1 MKKLGKT
8 LLTGIVLSSGLLF
21 GTSDAFA
28 MDSKSATDSIHFSTD
43 SNSYGWGATSIDVD
57 GYVPYRNSL
66 IELVRKDGTVVQRHD
81 IGAGH
86 FFKQLPLDGVSPGL
100 YDVVVTS
107 DTGGWHGKG
116 ELKGYLRVKL

>member
-8 LLTGIVLSSGLLF
+8 LLTGIILSSGLLF
-21 GTSDAFA
+21 GTADAFA
-28 MDSKSATDSIHFSTD
+28 MESKSDNGIYFNTD
-43 SNSYGWGATSIDVD
+43 SNTYGWGATSIDVEGD
-57 GYVPYRNSL
+57 TPYRNSL

-86 FFKQLPLDGVSPGL
+86 FNKSLPLGNVSPGL
-100 YDVVVTS
+100 YDVVVSS
-107 DTGGWHGKG
+107 DTGGYHRTG

>member
-1 MKKLGKT
+1 MKNIAKT
-8 LLTGIVLSSGLLF
+8 LLAGIALSSGLLF

-28 MDSKSATDSIHFSTD
+28 MESKSVNGIVFHTDANT
-43 SNSYGWGATSIDVD
+43 YGWGATSIDVEGD
-57 GYVPYRNSL
+57 VPYRNSL

-86 FFKQLPLDGVSPGL
+86 FYKQLPLAGVTPGY
-100 YDVVVTS
+100 YDVVVSS
-107 DTGGWHGKG
+107 DTGGYHKTG

>member
-1 MKKLGKT
+1 MKKSGKT
-8 LLTGIVLSSGLLF
+8 LLSGIILSSGLLF

-28 MDSKSATDSIHFSTD
+28 YGSKGSINFWTD
-43 SNSYGWGATSIDVD
+43 SNTYGWGATSIDVEGD
-57 GYVPYRNSL
+57 TPYRSSL

-86 FFKQLPLDGVSPGL
+86 FTKKLLLGNVDPGL

-107 DTGGWHGKG
+107 VTGGQQQKG
-116 ELKGYLRVKL
+116 ELTNYLRVKL